1 MATIDAAPAQRSK
14 KSPTAVP
21 KLGSGNGKWA
31 IGFAVAAAVI
41 FVFNQYILPNTS
53 QATQDFFRAWLPMT
67 SVNEAM
73 IWVIAAIGLNIVVG
87 YAGLLDLGFVAFWA
101 IGSYCAGW
109 LMSGFFYQTS
119 LNFFGAAPVDAPGI
133 HINFWI
139 IVIVAAAF
147 CALCGMI
154 IGAPT
159 LRLRGDYL
167 AIVTLGF
174 GEIVQQIAVNGEDV
188 NGFNLTNGTKG
199 ITPIDHMTVPPILP
213 QMPHS
218 SESSTTRSASS
229 SS

>member
-1 MATIDAAPAQRSK
+1 M
-14 KSPTAVP
+14 
-21 KLGSGNGKWA
+21 
-31 IGFAVAAAVI
+31 I

-101 IGSYCAGW
+101 IGGYCAGW

-133 HINFWI
+133 HINFWMV
-139 IVIVAAAF
+139 VIVAAAF

-159 LRLRGDYL
+159 CDCE
-167 AIVTLGF
+167 AT
-174 GEIVQQIAVNGEDV
+174 
-188 NGFNLTNGTKG
+188 TS
-199 ITPIDHMTVPPILP
+199 P
-213 QMPHS
+213 S
-218 SESSTTRSASS
+218 SPSASARS
-229 SS
+229 SRRSPQRRRRQRAQPDQRHQGHHADRPR